1 MRNVA
6 TKLASA
12 IGAMAL
18 VAGTAA
24 AQTVGFSG
32 YTNGT
37 FNAVATPNTN
47 SFQTA
52 TAGGLTYENSTFSG
66 ATTGGFASIGNNA
79 NGLGSIELD
88 NLGAFYLMNNP
99 FTYTGSS
106 FNLRVV
112 FTAPGASNQAFAAA
126 LTGAVTVDGAGG
138 VFINFDNAPQTF
150 AYSGVNGSGTVSLS
164 VNDLSINAP
173 SQGELRIGVVSGN
186 LTATA
191 TSTVPEPSTYML
203 LASGMGALGLIARR
217 RRNNV

>member
-6 TKLASA
+6 TKFVSALSA
-12 IGAMAL
+12 IAL

-24 AQTVGFSG
+24 AQNVGFAG

-37 FNAVATPNTN
+37 FNGIATPNTN
-47 SFQTA
+47 AFQTA
-52 TAGGLTYENSTFSG
+52 TGGGLTYENATFSG
-66 ATTGGFASIGNNA
+66 ATVGGFASIGNNA

-88 NLGAFYLMNNP
+88 NLGAFYLMANP
-99 FTYTGSS
+99 FTYTAST

-112 FTAPGASNQAFAAA
+112 FTAPGASDNQFLAA

-138 VFINFDNAPQTF
+138 VFINFDNNPQTF
-150 AYSGVNGSGTVSLS
+150 NYSGPNGAGTVTLT

-173 SQGELRIGVVSGN
+173 AVGEMRVGVVSGN
-186 LTATA
+186 LTAT
-191 TSTVPEPSTYML
+191 SNVVPEPSTYVL
-203 LASGMGALGLIARR
+203 LATGMGALGMIARR